1 MFELTLRAAD
11 RLGTIEAFEKAFDIA
26 VRMTNPLMNIP
37 HSINMDINTTTYKRK
52 GPATSTIRPGD
63 THRHDRVAVTSQ
75 ATRCVKGRLQFDF
88 TTTHTIPEDIPL
100 PTQVRMTLRMPL
112 KVYTDIMIPLT
123 ISKHRKM
130 QVALFNQVMP
140 LDPFLVEE
148 DPNADFGPQQDAAHP
163 SVHQNDMANMPI
175 TELSSDSEVRYTHAS
190 EQARAGQRARPAD
203 APPRTDQDSDDD
215 VVVLRVT
222 PRARPP
228 TRAYPI
234 NLPAHDVMDD
244 LQLVGVL
251 QNGQAVVEQDVEK
264 HFWHL
269 S

>member
-37 HSINMDINTTTYKRK
+37 HSVNGDINTTTYKRK

-75 ATRCVKGRLQFDF
+75 VTRRVKGRLQFDF

-100 PTQVRMTLRMPL
+100 PTQVSQIT
-112 KVYTDIMIPLT
+112 T
-123 ISKHRKM
+123 ISSSIDFSTELEEDDALHEISQM
-130 QVALFNQVMP
+130 QFALFNQIRP

-163 SVHQNDMANMPI
+163 SVHQNDMANMHI
-175 TELSSDSEVRYTHAS
+175 TELFSDSEVRHTHAS
-190 EQARAGQRARPAD
+190 KQARAGQRARPAD

-234 NLPAHDVMDD
+234 NLLAHDVMDD
-244 LQLVGVL
+244 LQPVGVL

-264 HFWHL
+264 RF
-269 S
+269 